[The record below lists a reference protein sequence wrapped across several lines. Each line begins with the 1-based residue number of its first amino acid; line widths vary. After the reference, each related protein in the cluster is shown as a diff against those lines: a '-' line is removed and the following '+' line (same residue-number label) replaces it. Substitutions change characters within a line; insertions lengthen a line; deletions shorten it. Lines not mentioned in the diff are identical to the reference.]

1 MTTNQVFGKTGHGVQ
16 SHWSPVNG
24 PYDFWVIFNHIR
36 ENSAPSKFR
45 FDLMI

>member
-1 MTTNQVFGKTGHGVQ
+1 MTKNQVIGKTGPNPNHTGVQ
-16 SHWSPVNG
+16 SMDHTISG
-24 PYDFWVIFNHIR
+24 SFFNHIR